1 MEYRISLPS
10 LTVIIIYRDS
20 IIRRGG
26 QKVSTDLKR
35 DEGGRAVATPPRRS
49 DQPYANYGDGE
60 EFEEGAAGA
69 QARRR
74 SSRIS
79 RDEVFAAADALLVEG
94 ARPSIE
100 RVRLRIGRGS
110 PNTINEHLDVWWRKL
125 GSRLRD
131 LPGGEFP
138 QLPETIAQRLLQLWN
153 EALAAAHES
162 LKSTL
167 EQRNAS
173 LDAREQQ
180 LTARELAAQQK
191 AQAAE
196 ARAAA
201 LEAAL
206 ELMRRQLEEANLRA
220 RTIEEALATRDADLT
235 GLRGELD
242 RLQRD
247 YAQLLTQ
254 QEHERAAATAERA
267 RLEGRHEAT
276 EARWLAEVDRARQ
289 AAKAADHHLRELEA
303 RLESAR
309 KDREA
314 LLTDAQRLRGE
325 LATAKAVREQLEARL
340 NAQAAASAGKKTR
353 TARSGAAKPRSS
365 SNRAAGSHRL

>member
-1 MEYRISLPS
+1 
-10 LTVIIIYRDS
+10 
-20 IIRRGG
+20 
-26 QKVSTDLKR
+26 VSTDLKHTT
-35 DEGGRAVATPPRRS
+35 GGPALGTRLPRRS
-49 DQPYANYGDGE
+49 TLPYASYGDDEGLE
-60 EFEEGAAGA
+60 ESPAVGDS
-69 QARRR
+69 RRR
-74 SSRIS
+74 AARIS
-79 RDEVFAAADALLVEG
+79 RDEVFAAADALLIEG
-94 ARPSIE
+94 VRPSIE

-110 PNTINEHLDVWWRKL
+110 PNTINAHLDVWWRKL

-153 EALAAAHES
+153 EALATAHES

-180 LTARELAAQQK
+180 LTARELAGEQK

-201 LEAAL
+201 LEPAL

-220 RTIEEALATRDADLT
+220 RAIEEVFGKRDADLT
-235 GLRGELD
+235 ALRGELN
-242 RLQRD
+242 RLQTE
-247 YAQLLTQ
+247 YAQLLIQ
-254 QEHERAAATAERA
+254 QEQERAAASAERT

-289 AAKAADHHLRELEA
+289 STKATDHHLREVQAALEG
-303 RLESAR
+303 AR

-325 LATAKAVREQLEARL
+325 LATAEAVREQLEARL
-340 NAQAAASAGKKTR
+340 KAKATASARKK
-353 TARSGAAKPRSS
+353 ARPISSKSKPRSS
-365 SNRAAGSHRL
+365 STRAMGSHRL